1 MINSTAFGYE
11 HENGTVQYILSHE
24 LTLDEIE
31 QYLEQRRVPGNIN
44 INKISPSIIEYFNK
58 NSNELDNTKWRILY
72 MLDGT
77 VICRK
82 WNSIGEFIYRFQ

>member
-11 HENGTVQYILSHE
+11 KENGTIQYILSHE

-31 QYLEQRRVPGNIN
+31 QYLEERRVPGNIN
-44 INKISPSIIEYFNK
+44 INKTSISIIDYFNK

-82 WNSIGEFIYRFQ
+82 WNSIGEFIYRLQ